1 MVSAKKL
8 SMLLLVLLLS
18 SVGMMM
24 QPVRMVG
31 IFEGQQVPECVPP
44 PPGMVAWW
52 PVDGPP
58 GSSVAYDI
66 AGTTLNNGTLSG
78 TAVFVSS
85 GKVGGALGVSG
96 SGTVIVPDDP
106 ELDVGRGNFT
116 IDLWINTSWNASL
129 GFNTGIYSKVPSNS
143 NDRGYSLALYFTGS
157 KAVPMFQIVR
167 NWGGFT
173 YSWENHIAFNAPHIS
188 DNRWHHIAVVAD
200 ATNKVVIIY
209 VDGSPVYQGSSNELG
224 NSLDNN
230 ASVQITNGNVIGN
243 SKSFEGYVDEIE
255 LYKRALGESE
265 IKMIYE
271 AGSAGKCKPAATTPP
286 PTTTTTQP
294 PSVTIKTDKDAY
306 YCENDKEIKVMITGS
321 PNTTYILVVT
331 MPNGTTL
338 SYTVITDA
346 SGNAVVTIPLSPND
360 PSGVWVL
367 TLYDR
372 DRRVVAVW
380 KFNVECKGTTATSPP
395 PITNTTSRP
404 PPTSSGGLCLRVVS
418 DTTTFVDRGVTV
430 VVNYT
435 WPSPIS
441 SNNLGIPG
449 AMPIWADING
459 DGIADLDT
467 GNPFTFTKYFILP
480 PNNKYN
486 ATLWI
491 NADDQWFDL
500 TINDQ
505 FVASEPTSSWG
516 NVHVID
522 VSKYLREGLNNLT
535 VKAVDIGMA
544 YVGLAFR
551 LDVECTPA
559 PGPTHWD
566 KIIFTISV
574 NATPTMPDNLTQKL
588 RSLIGKT
595 LDIKV
600 RDDPSDIAVLEDKVK
615 AFLAAKFNLTKQDL
629 ERIIVRI
636 IDVEYAIE
644 PSKSSVTVRIVNEVE
659 IDPNTQSRNQN
670 LADDNSIYYTLP
682 LIMSL
687 AGLGAFLIMRHMREQ
702 NS

>member
-1 MVSAKKL
+1 M
-8 SMLLLVLLLS
+8 
-18 SVGMMM
+18 
-24 QPVRMVG
+24 
-31 IFEGQQVPECVPP
+31 PECVPP

-58 GSSVAYDI
+58 GSTVAYDI

>member
-600 RDDPSDIAVLEDKVK
+600 RDDPSDVAVLEDKVK

>member
-58 GSSVAYDI
+58 GSTVAYDI

>member
-1 MVSAKKL
+1 M
-8 SMLLLVLLLS
+8 
-18 SVGMMM
+18 
-24 QPVRMVG
+24 
-31 IFEGQQVPECVPP
+31 
-44 PPGMVAWW
+44 
-52 PVDGPP
+52 
-58 GSSVAYDI
+58 
-66 AGTTLNNGTLSG
+66 
-78 TAVFVSS
+78 
-85 GKVGGALGVSG
+85 
-96 SGTVIVPDDP
+96 
-106 ELDVGRGNFT
+106 
-116 IDLWINTSWNASL
+116 
-129 GFNTGIYSKVPSNS
+129 
-143 NDRGYSLALYFTGS
+143 
-157 KAVPMFQIVR
+157 
-167 NWGGFT
+167 
-173 YSWENHIAFNAPHIS
+173 
-188 DNRWHHIAVVAD
+188 
-200 ATNKVVIIY
+200 
-209 VDGSPVYQGSSNELG
+209 
-224 NSLDNN
+224 
-230 ASVQITNGNVIGN
+230 
-243 SKSFEGYVDEIE
+243 
-255 LYKRALGESE
+255 
-265 IKMIYE
+265 
-271 AGSAGKCKPAATTPP
+271 
-286 PTTTTTQP
+286 
-294 PSVTIKTDKDAY
+294 
-306 YCENDKEIKVMITGS
+306 
-321 PNTTYILVVT
+321 
-331 MPNGTTL
+331 
-338 SYTVITDA
+338 
-346 SGNAVVTIPLSPND
+346 
-360 PSGVWVL
+360 
-367 TLYDR
+367 
-372 DRRVVAVW
+372 
-380 KFNVECKGTTATSPP
+380 
-395 PITNTTSRP
+395 
-404 PPTSSGGLCLRVVS
+404 
-418 DTTTFVDRGVTV
+418 
-430 VVNYT
+430 VNYT